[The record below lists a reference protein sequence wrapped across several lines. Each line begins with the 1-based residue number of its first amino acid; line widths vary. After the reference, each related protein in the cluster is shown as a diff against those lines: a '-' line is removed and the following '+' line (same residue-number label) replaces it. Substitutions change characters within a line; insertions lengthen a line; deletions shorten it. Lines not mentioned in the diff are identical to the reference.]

1 MQPIIKILIPLAIAY
16 AAILLLVRLFA
27 DRLIYFPNYPGRLT
41 GDWHPDGLPIQDT
54 WLRTA
59 DGVKLRS
66 WWIPAEGSQFTFL
79 VFHGNAANILPTRQ
93 TFIASFAICRQM
105 YLQWST
111 AATVAV
117 KGDRAKLGSTRT
129 RWQPGNTSYK
139 TVAFHRT
146 GSSHLAH
153 PWVPQ

>member
-16 AAILLLVRLFA
+16 AAILLLVRLFG

-66 WWIPAEGSQFTFL
+66 WWIPAEGSQ
-79 VFHGNAANILPTRQ
+79 A
-93 TFIASFAICRQM
+93 
-105 YLQWST
+105 
-111 AATVAV
+111 
-117 KGDRAKLGSTRT
+117 
-129 RWQPGNTSYK
+129 
-139 TVAFHRT
+139 
-146 GSSHLAH
+146 
-153 PWVPQ
+153 